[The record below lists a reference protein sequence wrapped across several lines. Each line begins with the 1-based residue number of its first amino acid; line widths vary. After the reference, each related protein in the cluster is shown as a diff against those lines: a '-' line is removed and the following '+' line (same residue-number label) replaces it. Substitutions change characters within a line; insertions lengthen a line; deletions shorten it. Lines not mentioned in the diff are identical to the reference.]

1 MKFNPLVYTF
11 TFVIFL
17 NTLQLLG
24 QENQPITDFYEYVN
38 KEWLDN
44 TMLAENEIV
53 INNWGILW
61 EKITDK
67 SIEILSGNIAYK
79 LDPDYQ
85 YMLDQ
90 MQNFYKSAEEEIP
103 DNRKRVYLIQSHF
116 PFNFGVVFSRITIP
130 QKKEEK
136 IKELIRYLKMA
147 YKAKIENSEHID
159 IKTADF
165 FLGILNDIEFKIG
178 APDISHFPEMPK
190 LSESEY
196 ESNINLSKE
205 FALEI
210 HDLKPE
216 WVSPPFE
223 TDCRYDSKM
232 NAVKIYAGTLYDFDF
247 TNVNNYPELFAT
259 LGRTIAHEMT
269 HAFDRYGK
277 KFDKK
282 AWKQINTSLIEQFN
296 NYAIQDSN
304 FIDGVKTL
312 QENLADLGGVEVS
325 LYALK
330 IYIKESYPDYSD
342 DLPVDAL
349 RRYFTAYAD
358 FWKEKATS
366 EFELKTL
373 DKIHTPQKFR
383 AIGPIYNQDEFYKV
397 FDIDKQSNYYISE
410 EKRIHI
416 W

>member
-85 YMLDQ
+85 
-90 MQNFYKSAEEEIP
+90 S
-103 DNRKRVYLIQSHF
+103 
-116 PFNFGVVFSRITIP
+116 
-130 QKKEEK
+130 
-136 IKELIRYLKMA
+136 
-147 YKAKIENSEHID
+147 
-159 IKTADF
+159 
-165 FLGILNDIEFKIG
+165 
-178 APDISHFPEMPK
+178 DISHFPEMPK